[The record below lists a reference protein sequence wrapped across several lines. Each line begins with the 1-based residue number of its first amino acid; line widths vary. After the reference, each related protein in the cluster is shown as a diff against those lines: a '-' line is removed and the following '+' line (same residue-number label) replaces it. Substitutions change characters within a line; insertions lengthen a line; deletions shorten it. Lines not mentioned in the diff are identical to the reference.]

1 MSAWHGPVWRAM
13 IGARCSSIGAT
24 LMKASIGSGSRD
36 DPGSVGT
43 VQPLETANVVRL
55 DPAVLL
61 TPSQHG

>member
-1 MSAWHGPVWRAM
+1 M

>member
-1 MSAWHGPVWRAM
+1 MPAWRGPVWRAM
-13 IGARCSSIGAT
+13 IGALRLDRRQAHEGVDW
-24 LMKASIGSGSRD
+24 LGQPD

-61 TPSQHG
+61 TLSQHS

>member
-1 MSAWHGPVWRAM
+1 MSAWCGPVWGAM
-13 IGARCSSIGAT
+13 IGALRLDRRQAHEGVDW
-24 LMKASIGSGSRD
+24 LGQWD